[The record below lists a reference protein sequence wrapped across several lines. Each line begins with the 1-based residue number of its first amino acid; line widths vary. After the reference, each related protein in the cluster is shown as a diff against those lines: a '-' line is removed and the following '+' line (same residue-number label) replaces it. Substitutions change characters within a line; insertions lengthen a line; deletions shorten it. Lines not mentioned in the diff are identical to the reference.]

1 MKKILITGGNG
12 IIGSSLVKH
21 LYEQSNYEITVIVND
36 NERFNQSKIYKNVI
50 YLSLDLTKS
59 VPKGFFKDRFHFIIH
74 LAAKAHSKDSK
85 SIYYYNSLIT
95 KNLVNSL
102 VNYSSHFIFFS
113 SVSVYGESNRKY
125 PISVNDYCR
134 PASHYGKSK
143 LSDENFIRS
152 IFKSYTIVR
161 LCPMVSG
168 KTNKDLLK
176 RVYLPNTSI
185 KYYSPFKRV
194 YNFSNLEIINNFI
207 YGKLI
212 EENLNEKK
220 IYNLHDGIR
229 YDQKTLIDNYP
240 GRTIKFNFFVLYP
253 VFFVLKLFSFN
264 STVYKI
270 NCLFWKMFKTNT
282 YD

>member
-168 KTNKDLLK
+168 KTN
-176 RVYLPNTSI
+176 
-185 KYYSPFKRV
+185 
-194 YNFSNLEIINNFI
+194 
-207 YGKLI
+207 
-212 EENLNEKK
+212 
-220 IYNLHDGIR
+220 
-229 YDQKTLIDNYP
+229 
-240 GRTIKFNFFVLYP
+240 
-253 VFFVLKLFSFN
+253 
-264 STVYKI
+264 
-270 NCLFWKMFKTNT
+270 
-282 YD
+282 